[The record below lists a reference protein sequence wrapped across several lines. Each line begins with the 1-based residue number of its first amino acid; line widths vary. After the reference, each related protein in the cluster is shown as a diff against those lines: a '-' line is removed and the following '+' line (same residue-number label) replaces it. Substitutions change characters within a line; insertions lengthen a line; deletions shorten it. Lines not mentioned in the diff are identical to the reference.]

1 LVPSRGGND
10 HAVCPC
16 SAPAAGVMPGD
27 DSQSCTYSQ
36 TEVMMHCFHV
46 HMFRDSFAPMI
57 DLLNEHH
64 VKFQMRESRSGEVMA
79 PTGVIEL
86 LQSTAMWGAL
96 ATIVVTFIKRRIGR
110 KVIITTKDM
119 EDIQVEGLS
128 PNELEEI
135 LERSMSLVAFDPIKD
150 GGNENQT

>member
-1 LVPSRGGND
+1 
-10 HAVCPC
+10 
-16 SAPAAGVMPGD
+16 
-27 DSQSCTYSQ
+27 
-36 TEVMMHCFHV
+36 
-46 HMFRDSFAPMI
+46 MFRDSFASMI